1 MDPFSIVLLL
11 MLGFAVLLVAGVGR
25 RGLPGVE
32 PLPLI
37 PRLVAG
43 GAIVGAGMAALVS
56 VRTIVETYVR
66 DSVTLAVPVNVS
78 IDSVPTELRE
88 SIEAAVVSGTTQQ
101 TTLSLT
107 VSGLDSVTLSL
118 VAMQSVVNSAV
129 VITVLIMIAK
139 LARQSLSETP
149 FASKLS
155 ALFVVSGGAIA
166 IGATA
171 AQLAGLLAGARAH
184 EQLFFLSDDAIDGGV
199 NVAPT
204 WVIEVWP
211 LGVGLVL
218 IVIARLIRAGE
229 RIQNDT
235 KGLV

>member
-1 MDPFSIVLLL
+1 MDPFTIVLLA
-11 MLGFAVLLVAGVGR
+11 MLAFAVLLVAGVGR
-25 RGLPGVE
+25 RPLPGAE
-32 PLPLI
+32 PSPLL

-43 GAIVGAGMAALVS
+43 GAIVGAAMAALVS
-56 VRTIVETYVR
+56 VRTIVETFVGDR
-66 DSVTLAVPVNVS
+66 VTLAVPVIAS
-78 IDSVPTELRE
+78 IDTVPAELRASTE
-88 SIEAAVVSGTTQQ
+88 AVVVTGATQQ
-101 TTLSLT
+101 TTLQLT
-107 VSGLDSVTLSL
+107 VSGLDTMTLSL
-118 VAMQSVVNSAV
+118 VALQSVVNAAV
-129 VITVLIMIAK
+129 VITVLIMIAT

-149 FASKLS
+149 FAVKLS

-171 AQLAGLLAGARAH
+171 AQLAGFLAGARAH
-184 EQLFFLSDDAIDGGV
+184 EQLFFLSDNAIDGGV

-211 LGVGLVL
+211 IGVGLVL

-229 RIQNDT
+229 RIQSDT